1 MRQTTLLLLALLAA
15 NLVWAQD
22 VPKRKSGLWEI
33 TRTSTY
39 TLDKP
44 KRIQLC
50 VDEASDNALLQL
62 AEGMRDETC
71 TTSKISRD
79 GDKLV
84 VDATCTLRAS
94 TAQTH
99 AVISGKFDS
108 AYTIES
114 KSTYKP
120 PLAHATT
127 GHAQLVARWTGPC
140 APGQHPG
147 DSILDTGII
156 RDSSGKLEEPKAKSV
171 KSDTPDT
178 TSTKGRHIGK
188 VPAKGIPGA
197 TPVPNASSLTPP
209 AKTGAPPAAAPKPKR
224 VAPAPTGTPPA
235 PGANSVTPAPS
246 ANPPATN
253 PKSVAPAPTGTPP
266 APSQ

>member
-1 MRQTTLLLLALLAA
+1 MRQATLLLLTLLAA
-15 NLVWAQD
+15 NLAWAQD
-22 VPKRKSGLWEI
+22 APKRKSGLWEI

-44 KRIQLC
+44 KHIQLC

-62 AEGMRDETC
+62 AEGMRGEVC
-71 TTSKISRD
+71 TTSKVSHD
-79 GDKLV
+79 GDKLI

-108 AYTIES
+108 AYTVES

-120 PLAHATT
+120 PLAHAAT

-140 APGQHPG
+140 TPGQHPG
-147 DSILDTGII
+147 DTIF
-156 RDSSGKLEEPKAKSV
+156 DSGVIADSNGKLEEPKAKSV
-171 KSDTPDT
+171 KAADTSDKT
-178 TSTKGRHIGK
+178 TKGKHIGK
-188 VPAKGIPGA
+188 VPAKGTPGA
-197 TPVPNASSLTPP
+197 TPVPNANSLTPP
-209 AKTGAPPAAAPKPKR
+209 AKAGAPAPKAKQ
-224 VAPAPTGTPPA
+224 VAPAPTG
-235 PGANSVTPAPS
+235 S
-246 ANPPATN
+246 PPATN